1 MQLKNTKNYL
11 IQEHYLSVKKVST
24 MSEEYFLTPEG
35 AEKMRADLEDMKGR
49 QREELAKRLRFAIQQ
64 GDLSEN
70 ADYHKAKEDQAFLE
84 GKIREYE
91 ETLAGAKIIEN
102 KAGGV
107 VDVGSTVTI
116 KEGSYPEETYYM
128 VGAREANPREGRIS
142 NESPIGSALLGHKA
156 GDEVTVK
163 TPGGEMKVK
172 IVKVE

>member
-1 MQLKNTKNYL
+1 
-11 IQEHYLSVKKVST
+11 
-24 MSEEYFLTPEG
+24 
-35 AEKMRADLEDMKGR
+35 MRVELEDMKTR

-91 ETLAGAKIIEN
+91 EILAGAKIIE
-102 KAGGV
+102 KKDGGSGV
-107 VDVGSTVTI
+107 IDIGSHVTI
-116 KEGSYPEETYYM
+116 QEGSYPEETYHM

-142 NESPIGSALLGHKA
+142 NESPIGSALLGHKV
-156 GDEVTVK
+156 GDTVTVK
-163 TPGGEMKVK
+163 TPGGEMTVK